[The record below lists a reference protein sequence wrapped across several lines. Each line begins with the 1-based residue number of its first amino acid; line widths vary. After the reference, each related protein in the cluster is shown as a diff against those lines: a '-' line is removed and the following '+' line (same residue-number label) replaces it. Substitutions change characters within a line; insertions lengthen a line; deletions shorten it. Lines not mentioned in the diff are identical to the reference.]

1 MSMVAMGWEALM
13 EFAKRIFC
21 RSVVAAA
28 ALALTGTGA
37 FAQAYPDRP
46 ISMIV
51 PFAAGGSTDLV
62 ARIVAQKL
70 TEQMGQ
76 SVVVENRVGAGGN
89 VGAAAV
95 AKAPADGYTIL
106 FATIS
111 THTLNPLM
119 AKKSSYDPVKDFAPV
134 GLIGSIPNVMVIHPD
149 VPAKNVQELI
159 ALAKKDPQKFSYASS
174 GVATPL
180 HLSGEMFNR
189 MAGTAMVHVP
199 YRGAGPAM
207 SDLIGGQVPVM
218 FDNLPSSVEFIK
230 AGKIR
235 ALAVTTKQRA
245 KQMPDIPTMEEQGL
259 KGYETYSWQ
268 ALFFPANTPRA
279 LVDRM
284 NGELKKALADATLQK
299 RLEDL
304 TMTVTF
310 STPEELAAHVKEQ
323 LDTWGPITK
332 ATGVQID

>member
-1 MSMVAMGWEALM
+1 MTIS
-13 EFAKRIFC
+13 KRSFMC
-21 RSVVAAA
+21 TAAA
-28 ALALTGTGA
+28 ATAAAFTALAGPAL
-37 FAQAYPDRP
+37 AQTYPERS
-46 ISMIV
+46 INVVV

-95 AKAPADGYTIL
+95 AKAPPDGYTVL

-119 AKKSSYDPVKDFAPV
+119 AKKSAYDPVKDFAPV
-134 GLIGSIPNVMVIHPD
+134 GLIGSIPNVLVVHPS

-159 ALAKKDPQKFSYASS
+159 ALAKKEPQKYSYASS

-189 MAGTAMVHVP
+189 MAGTTMAHVP

-207 SDLIGGQVPVM
+207 NDLVGGQIPVM

-268 ALFFPANTPRA
+268 ALFFPANTPRPII
-279 LVDRM
+279 DRM
-284 NGELKKALADATLQK
+284 SAELKKALADPTLQK

-323 LDTWGPITK
+323 LATWEPITK

>member
-1 MSMVAMGWEALM
+1 MRFS
-13 EFAKRIFC
+13 KRHLIGA
-21 RSVVAAA
+21 VAA
-28 ALALTGTGA
+28 LTACVATGSA
-37 FAQAYPDRP
+37 FAQSYPQRS
-46 ISMIV
+46 ITMIV

-76 SVVVENRVGAGGN
+76 SVVVENRVGGGGN

-95 AKAPADGYTIL
+95 AKSPADGYTIL
-106 FATIS
+106 FATIA

-119 AKKSSYDPVKDFAPV
+119 AKKQTYDPVKDFEPV
-134 GLIGSIPNVMVIHPD
+134 ALIGSIPNVMVVHPS
-149 VPAKNVQELI
+149 VPAQNVQELI
-159 ALAKKDPQKFSYASS
+159 KLAKADPQKYAYASS

-189 MAGTAMVHVP
+189 MAGTQMPHVP

-207 SDLIGGQVPVM
+207 NDLVGGQVPVM

-235 ALAVTTKQRA
+235 AIAVTTKQRA
-245 KQMPDIPTMEEQGL
+245 KQMPDIPTMDEQGL

-268 ALFFPANTPRA
+268 ALFFPAGTPRA
-279 LVDRM
+279 LVDQF
-284 NGELKKALADATLQK
+284 NAEVKKALADAALQK

-304 TMTVTF
+304 TMTISY
-310 STPEELAAHVKEQ
+310 STPEQLGAHVKEQ
-323 LDTWGPITK
+323 LATWEPIIK
-332 ATGVQID
+332 AAGVTMD